1 MIVWTSELLLIW
13 HFTQCGAD
21 SELDFYF
28 LSFDSVC
35 VDLMWPSW
43 LTGCKE
49 PVISLPIWLPLI
61 KQLHYDGEWN
71 QDSILPNP
79 SLMHAVID
87 QVYVQLSVWCDW
99 NQSSVLPNST
109 LMLAV
114 IDQVY
119 VQFSVWCDWN
129 QSSILPQSQYDACND
144 QVHVHFL
151 SFWLPLVRQLQ
162 YNVNETKTVLSPI
175 PVWCMQW
182 PSVCPVISMMW
193 LKSKQCAPQFYIDA
207 CSYWPS
213 VCPLSEFLVTT
224 SQAAALWWW
233 MTPRQCHTQSQFDA
247 CSVCP
252 LSPVR
257 QLH

>member
-1 MIVWTSELLLIW
+1 
-13 HFTQCGAD
+13 
-21 SELDFYF
+21 
-28 LSFDSVC
+28 
-35 VDLMWPSW
+35 MWPSW

-87 QVYVQLSVWCDW
+87 QVYVQ
-99 NQSSVLPNST
+99 
-109 LMLAV
+109 
-114 IDQVY
+114 
-119 VQFSVWCDWN
+119 FSVWCDWN

-162 YNVNETKTVLSPI
+162 CQYNVNETKTVLSPI
-175 PVWCMQW
+175 PVPCMQW

-193 LKSKQCAPQFYIDA
+193 LKSKQC
-207 CSYWPS
+207 PS
-213 VCPLSEFLVTT
+213 
-224 SQAAALWWW
+224 
-233 MTPRQCHTQSQFDA
+233 
-247 CSVCP
+247 
-252 LSPVR
+252 SPILHWCL
-257 QLH
+257 QLLTKCMSTF